1 MSTVSDAGAL
11 ISRTQLM
18 NVLRN
23 PWRTKASQLEVVN
36 PKIEDVPVDEA
47 ATGAMMDTVSSLTR
61 VPVSRYAMSGLA
73 MVKVRIPSSLPD
85 ESASLILLDALQLC
99 SLLPP
104 FRETLPPP
112 GILYTL
118 ILLCIVDL
126 QARNVVV
133 SSTLNACHALGLL
146 WIGRT

>member
-1 MSTVSDAGAL
+1 VSTVSDSGAL

-23 PWRTKASQLEVVN
+23 PWRT
-36 PKIEDVPVDEA
+36 PKTDAATLDSTIEDLAIEAPVRPFQDA
-47 ATGAMMDTVSSLTR
+47 VSGLAR
-61 VPVSRYAMSGLA
+61 IPVSRYAMSGLA
-73 MVKVRIPSSLPD
+73 LVKVSIPLLRSLRPIAD
-85 ESASLILLDALQLC
+85 TRDVHQLC

-112 GILYTL
+112 GILYAL
-118 ILLCIVDL
+118 LLLCIVDL
-126 QARNVVV
+126 QARNVAV

-146 WIGRT
+146 WIGKG